1 MYASGIADADQ
12 RTNKHCANVPISV
25 GDLAVL
31 ERPLAMNGIDCE
43 VRLPLALDAS

>member
-12 RTNKHCANVPISV
+12 RTNKHCVNVPISG
-25 GDLAVL
+25 GDFAVL
-31 ERPLAMNGIDCE
+31 ELLLAMNEIDCE